1 MLAFLGLPKNYV
13 STPKAKR
20 AGSEPAVGHVFYE
33 ERGEGLTLRRAS
45 LPACG
50 MFPALG
56 LKQKRHSEV
65 ECSVESN
72 RPPCF
77 VLGTYQGE
85 PWP

>member
-20 AGSEPAVGHVFYE
+20 AGSEPAVDTLPMKNAE
-33 ERGEGLTLRRAS
+33 EGLTLRRAS
-45 LPACG
+45 LPARG
-50 MFPALG
+50 KFPALG
-56 LKQKRHSEV
+56 LKQKRYSEV
-65 ECSVESN
+65 ECSVESSLS
-72 RPPCF
+72 PCF